1 MEVGRVSA
9 KMKKILFFRSAKW
22 SVIDLLVQQFDKE
35 DEIYCLVQHSSVD
48 KIKEKYPMI
57 HCYVLSEDYFS
68 YYNFLESIKE
78 KMEFDEVYIPISGY
92 QFNGLEEI
100 YSIIEEINYQT
111 LFLINGDGKIAS
123 CMKKEKQ
130 TLMDWLYNR
139 RIYTEILFFRK
150 IYKVKQKILRWKCE
164 K

>member
-1 MEVGRVSA
+1 
-9 KMKKILFFRSAKW
+9 MKKILFFRSAKW
-22 SVIDLLVQQFDKE
+22 SVIDLLVQQFNKE
-35 DEIYCLVQHSSVD
+35 DEIYCLVQYNSVD
-48 KIKEKYPMI
+48 KIMEKYPSI
-57 HCYVLSEDYFS
+57 NCYVLSENYFN

-111 LFLINGDGKIAS
+111 LFLINGDGKIDS

-130 TLMDWLYNR
+130 TLMDQLYNR
-139 RIYTEILFFRK
+139 LIYTEILFFRK
-150 IYKVKQKILRWKCE
+150 IYKIKQKILRWRIQHE

>member
-1 MEVGRVSA
+1 
-9 KMKKILFFRSAKW
+9 MKKILFFRSAKW
-22 SVIDLLVQQFDKE
+22 SVIDLLVQQFNKE
-35 DEIYCLVQHSSVD
+35 DEIYCLVQYNSVD
-48 KIKEKYPMI
+48 KIMEKYPTI
-57 HCYVLSEDYFS
+57 HCYVLSENYFS
-68 YYNFLESIKE
+68 YHNFLESIKE

-111 LFLINGDGKIAS
+111 LFLINGDGKIDS

-130 TLMDWLYNR
+130 TLMDQLYNR
-139 RIYTEILFFRK
+139 LIYTEILFFRK
-150 IYKVKQKILRWKCE
+150 IYKIKQKILRWRIQHE